1 MNASLTITGLRGLL
15 DESQM
20 SRGQLIAVAL
30 VVLIAGLDGYDVQ
43 SMSFVAP
50 VVSKAWTVDKATLG
64 LVLASSLFGMAG
76 GSLGLSPLA
85 DVAGRRPMVLGG
97 IALMTL
103 GSLSSAL
110 SHTVF
115 TLAASRALTGLGI
128 GVLVPLTTTIAAE
141 FANAQRRALAVAATT
156 VGFTLGGV
164 AGGLAA
170 AAILKAHPWQWVF
183 GLGAAAG
190 LLLLLLAAIGL
201 PESPAYLMDR
211 RPASALRKLNRV
223 LVKFGQAP
231 LTDLPQQSKLQR
243 TSYRA
248 LFAPGMAGITIRF
261 AIVYML
267 VVTSGYYLLSWLPQ
281 LVADAGFPPSTASLV
296 SATAAL
302 VGVAAGLIFGALAAR
317 IGPMR
322 LASSAMIGFG
332 GALAALGFV
341 PPLLPLLTLA
351 ASACGFFLS
360 ATTAVF
366 YATMTA
372 AFPPLMRVSGIG
384 LVMGFGRLL
393 SGLGPYLA
401 GVMFAAGLTRPVVS
415 LAFAAIACAA
425 GLLLASASRILQPL
439 R

>member
-1 MNASLTITGLRGLL
+1 
-15 DESQM
+15 
-20 SRGQLIAVAL
+20 
-30 VVLIAGLDGYDVQ
+30 
-43 SMSFVAP
+43 
-50 VVSKAWTVDKATLG
+50 
-64 LVLASSLFGMAG
+64 
-76 GSLGLSPLA
+76 
-85 DVAGRRPMVLGG
+85 
-97 IALMTL
+97 
-103 GSLSSAL
+103 
-110 SHTVF
+110 
-115 TLAASRALTGLGI
+115 LTGLGI